1 MKVLVTGIGGQLGHD
16 VVRELEKRGQEVV
29 GVGRAEMD
37 ITDEGKVREVIR
49 ACAPDAVIHC
59 SAYTAV
65 DRAEEEDDLCH
76 QVNVEGTKYIAE
88 ACAELDCKMIYISTD
103 FVFSGEGERP
113 WETEDEAGPIN
124 VYGKTKYEGELEV
137 KSRLN
142 KWFIVRISWVFGYNG
157 NNFVKTMLRLGKENG
172 AVKVVAD
179 QIGSPTYTRDAAVLL
194 ADLVQTEK
202 YGVYHA
208 SNEGFCSWYEFAKEI
223 FQAAGMDEV
232 SVTPITSDEFP
243 AKAKRP
249 FNSRMSKKKLIKE
262 GFNILPSWQDALK
275 RYLQES

>member
-49 ACAPDAVIHC
+49 TCAPDAVIHC

-113 WETEDEAGPIN
+113 WETDDEAGPIN

-249 FNSRMSKKKLIKE
+249 FNSRMSKKKLVKE
-262 GFNILPSWQDALK
+262 GFNLLPSWQDALK

>member
-49 ACAPDAVIHC
+49 TCAPDAVIHC

-65 DRAEEEDDLCH
+65 DRAEGEDDLCH

-113 WETEDEAGPIN
+113 WETDDEAGPIN

-249 FNSRMSKKKLIKE
+249 FNSRMSKKKLVKE